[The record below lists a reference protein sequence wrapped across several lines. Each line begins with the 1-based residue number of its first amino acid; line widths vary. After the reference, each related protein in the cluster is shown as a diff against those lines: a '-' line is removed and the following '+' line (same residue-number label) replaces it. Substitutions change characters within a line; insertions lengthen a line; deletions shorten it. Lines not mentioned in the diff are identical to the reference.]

1 MDQGANMFHNRYVT
15 GNCTGIIHVV
25 KEGDTLYKIGKMHG
39 VSVSALMY
47 ANPYVNIYNLQV
59 GDELCVPVYNMP
71 WNTGKEPQSGG
82 SMQRPQNM
90 QGRENMQQPQNMQG
104 RENMQQP
111 QNMQGRENM
120 QQPQNMQGRESMQQP
135 QNMQDRENMQRPQNM
150 QSGENMR
157 RQQSQETVENTAAE
171 QGVPEVMR
179 MQESRLEY
187 EIMDDSEL

>member
-1 MDQGANMFHNRYVT
+1 MIMDQGANMFHNRYVT

-82 SMQRPQNM
+82 SV
-90 QGRENMQQPQNMQG
+90 
-104 RENMQQP
+104 QQP

-135 QNMQDRENMQRPQNM
+135 QNMTGGGSVQRPQNM

>member
-1 MDQGANMFHNRYVT
+1 MIMDQGANMFHNRYVT

-82 SMQRPQNM
+82 SV
-90 QGRENMQQPQNMQG
+90 QQPQNMQG
-104 RENMQQP
+104 
-111 QNMQGRENM
+111 
-120 QQPQNMQGRESMQQP
+120 
-135 QNMQDRENMQRPQNM
+135 RENMQRPQNM

>member
-82 SMQRPQNM
+82 SMQQ
-90 QGRENMQQPQNMQG
+90 
-104 RENMQQP
+104 
-111 QNMQGRENM
+111 
-120 QQPQNMQGRESMQQP
+120 
-135 QNMQDRENMQRPQNM
+135 PQNM
-150 QSGENMR
+150 QSGENMC

>member
-1 MDQGANMFHNRYVT
+1 MIMDQGANMFHNRYVT

-82 SMQRPQNM
+82 SV
-90 QGRENMQQPQNMQG
+90 QQPQNMQG
-104 RENMQQP
+104 RENMQRP
-111 QNMQGRENM
+111 QNMQSGDNM

-135 QNMQDRENMQRPQNM
+135 QNMQGGGSMQQPQNM

>member
-1 MDQGANMFHNRYVT
+1 MDQEANMLHNRYMT

-71 WNTGKEPQSGG
+71 WNGGTEPQPAGG
-82 SMQRPQNM
+82 NMGRPQTMPAGGNM
-90 QGRENMQQPQNMQG
+90 G
-104 RENMQQP
+104 
-111 QNMQGRENM
+111 
-120 QQPQNMQGRESMQQP
+120 
-135 QNMQDRENMQRPQNM
+135 RPQTMPQDGNM
-150 QSGENMR
+150 GRPQTMPQDGNMGRPQTMPQDGNMR
-157 RQQSQETVENTAAE
+157 RTQPQMTAEDAMTEQEI
-171 QGVPEVMR
+171 PEVMR
-179 MQESRLEY
+179 MQGSRLEY